1 MYRPIIPL
9 LLLCGSVAN
18 ATAAEL
24 PTNVALRGSLANSR
38 IRFEREK
45 QGHVAFI
52 GGSIT
57 EMNGYRP
64 MVCEMLRQRS
74 PKTNFQF
81 TDAGIASTCSTTG
94 AFRLDADVLSRGR
107 VDLFFIEFAVNDD
120 QDAGHARRECIRGL
134 EGIIRHTRRHNPQAD
149 IVVTYFTNPGMVET
163 LQAGKVPLSIAAH
176 ADVCRHYN
184 VSTIDLAKEVAERIS
199 ADKLTWK
206 QYGGTHPAPLGNRIG
221 SDMIDGLLNV
231 AWKGPLAATTEPV
244 AHALPTAP
252 LDSQNYEAGKL
263 LDPST
268 ARADSQWK
276 WHVPDWKN
284 LPGNCRS
291 RFSQKELL
299 STTQA
304 GSELTLTFTGRAVG
318 AYVLAGPDAGIL
330 EARIDDGKPKRV
342 DLYHRFSR
350 GLHYPRT
357 VMFSADLAPGP
368 HTLHLRVSKSSN
380 AQSRGH
386 AVRILQFVSN

>member
-1 MYRPIIPL
+1 MHRPIIPL
-9 LLLCGSVAN
+9 LLLFALVADV
-18 ATAAEL
+18 TAAES
-24 PTNVALRGSLANSR
+24 PTNVSYRGSLNNSR
-38 IRFEREK
+38 IRFERDK
-45 QGHVAFI
+45 RGHVAFI

-64 MVCEMLRQRS
+64 MVCEMLRQRF
-74 PKTNFQF
+74 PETKFQF

-94 AFRLDADVLSRGR
+94 AFRLDADVLSKGR

-134 EGIIRHTRRHNPQAD
+134 EGIIRHTRHHNPHAD

-163 LQAGKVPLSIAAH
+163 LQASKVPLSIAAH

-184 VSTIDLAKEVAERIS
+184 VSTIDLAKEVAERIA

-221 SDMIDGLLNV
+221 ADMIDGLLGV
-231 AWKGPLAATTEPV
+231 AWKGPPTATT
-244 AHALPTAP
+244 ALLPHESPTAP
-252 LDSQNYEAGKL
+252 LDPRNYEKGKF

-268 ARADSQWK
+268 ASAASGWT

-284 LPGNCRS
+284 LAGSCRS
-291 RFSQKELL
+291 RFSREKLL
-299 STTQA
+299 CATQV
-304 GSELTLTFTGRAVG
+304 GSEVTLKFTGRAVG
-318 AYVLAGPDAGIL
+318 AYVLAGPDGGIL
-330 EARIDDGKPKRV
+330 EARIDDGQARHV

-357 VMFSADLAPGP
+357 VMFSADLAPGT

-386 AVRILQFVSN
+386 AARILQFVTN